1 MKSTPVRPRA
11 ADKKPRPPRREIFD
25 LVVACKDEQQQ
36 RELFERL
43 IREGFVCRVITA

>member
-1 MKSTPVRPRA
+1 MKRTLASPRA
-11 ADKKPRPPRREIFD
+11 PDKKPPPPRCEIFD

-43 IREGFVCRVITA
+43 VREGFVCRVITA